1 MTQDPERLAEKL
13 EERIRA
19 TEAEAAA
26 MAAKIEDHM
35 TITEAAAYVRSTLK
49 PSSEC
54 RPTHQEILTTAK
66 NRWHVSGL
74 DYSPQQYA
82 EWLAKEC
89 RVLQADQSWFKP
101 EPEVDEAT
109 LVKVDQTVLGIGN
122 PRANC
127 FQACLAMLSGL
138 PLEDVID
145 VTDPLYDEDWVEP
158 VEQWALSHGWQ
169 FKSGISMPKDR
180 LYIANGPTAKRE
192 GRHGVVCFNGDMLH
206 DPHPSRDG
214 IVSVDYYCWLERAVI
229 AEALAKRPRVEA
241 DCPKCKASKFTC
253 DDHYRAEKIARAAI
267 GNYLAFDQPEG
278 MREAIRFMKDALDE
292 LRAEWEVKRP
302 RVDVPEDAK
311 VALVNVTDGYWS
323 TQDVVALARVVNSLS
338 QEPSHAD

>member
-101 EPEVDEAT
+101 EPEVDEAALCEQEIWNIT
-109 LVKVDQTVLGIGN
+109 DKSNV
-122 PRANC
+122 RE
-127 FQACLAMLSGL
+127 QAYA
-138 PLEDVID
+138 II
-145 VTDPLYDEDWVEP
+145 TKY
-158 VEQWALSHGWQ
+158 
-169 FKSGISMPKDR
+169 
-180 LYIANGPTAKRE
+180 
-192 GRHGVVCFNGDMLH
+192 
-206 DPHPSRDG
+206 
-214 IVSVDYYCWLERAVI
+214 
-229 AEALAKRPRVEA
+229 LAKRPRVEV
-241 DCPKCKASKFTC
+241 PRVPLGVKAW
-253 DDHYRAEKIARAAI
+253 AESMLNKRGAVNAS
-267 GNYLAFDQPEG
+267 YE
-278 MREAIRFMKDALDE
+278 KDA
-292 LRAEWEVKRP
+292 
-302 RVDVPEDAK
+302 
-311 VALVNVTDGYWS
+311 
-323 TQDVVALARVVNSLS
+323 ARFILSLS